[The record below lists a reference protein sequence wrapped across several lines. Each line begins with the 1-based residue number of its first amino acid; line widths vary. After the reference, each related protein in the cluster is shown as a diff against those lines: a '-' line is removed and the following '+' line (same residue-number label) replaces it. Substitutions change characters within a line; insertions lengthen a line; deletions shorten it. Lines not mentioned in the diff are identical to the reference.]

1 MRAQLTSAT
10 STTQAGETQLMT
22 PVADESTMS
31 PIETPIKGTE
41 LKQVQQQ
48 RLYTAGQL
56 RRPGGAGN
64 QSLITLKSMQEAELF
79 DKDINSIVK
88 LVNNIEK
95 DY

>member
-41 LKQVQQQ
+41 LKQVQQ
-48 RLYTAGQL
+48 RLHTAGQL
-56 RRPGGAGN
+56 RRPGGGGN
-64 QSLITLKSMQEAELF
+64 
-79 DKDINSIVK
+79 
-88 LVNNIEK
+88 
-95 DY
+95 